1 MKKISALKVCAA
13 VLAAVTMLSAVD
25 VKADPA
31 EDARIQKEMS
41 GAQLTAERNYRA
53 AKYAACVEESRIA
66 AQYLGSLE
74 TLAGA
79 NPLYAG
85 YIEAA
90 RQRLAAAKEAEKTA
104 KAALDTALAITEP
117 GKESSDITGGKKQK
131 IGVIDKNGI
140 LTESFNVEAT
150 GKPSDPSAAIE
161 ITDFPKSYLN
171 YEDYSIVARYYS
183 RESLK
188 EVTEVSNTAGKLTGK
203 IEITGEMPTGG
214 YADQVAVEIS
224 VEKDHS
230 LIFLW
235 DESGDLR
242 VTDKD

>member
-13 VLAAVTMLSAVD
+13 VLAAVTMLSATD

-31 EDARIQKEMS
+31 EDARIQKELS
-41 GAQLTAERNYRA
+41 GSELTMERTYRA

-66 AQYLGSLE
+66 AEYLGSLE

-90 RQRLAAAKEAEKTA
+90 KQRLQSAKEAEKTA
-104 KAALDTALAITEP
+104 KEALDTALSITEP
-117 GKESSDITGGKKQK
+117 AKESADITGSKIQK
-131 IGVIDKNGI
+131 IGVIEKNGV
-140 LTESFNVEAT
+140 LKESFSVEAT
-150 GKPSDPSAAIE
+150 GKPSDPSAAIK
-161 ITDFPKSYLN
+161 ITDFPQSYLN
-171 YEDYSIVARYYS
+171 YPGYSIVARYYT

-188 EVTEVSNTAGKLTGK
+188 EITEVSNTAGKQTGR
-203 IEITGEMPTGG
+203 IMITGEMPKGG
-214 YADQVAVEIS
+214 YADQVAVEIF
-224 VEKDHS
+224 VEDDHS

-235 DESGDLR
+235 DEGGNLR